1 MSWPDVKLIPQTN
14 KLSKLTVLKKN
25 LIFGTRLEET
35 LNNTLSYYLSET
47 EKCVILSSWKNLIE
61 DTIKSEALLEG
72 VLEETIP
79 VWIGMRVRQVVNV
92 YMFSLKESGS
102 STAGRKGEPA
112 MRKTLDKFLLN
123 ICNEA

>member
-1 MSWPDVKLIPQTN
+1 M
-14 KLSKLTVLKKN
+14 
-25 LIFGTRLEET
+25 
-35 LNNTLSYYLSET
+35 
-47 EKCVILSSWKNLIE
+47 ILSSWKNLIE

-92 YMFSLKESGS
+92 YMFSLKESG
-102 STAGRKGEPA
+102 TAGRKGEPA